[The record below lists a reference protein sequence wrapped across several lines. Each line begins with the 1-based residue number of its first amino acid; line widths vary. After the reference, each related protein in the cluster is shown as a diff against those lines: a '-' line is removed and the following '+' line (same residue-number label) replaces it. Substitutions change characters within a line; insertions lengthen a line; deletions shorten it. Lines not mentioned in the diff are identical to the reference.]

1 MNKTITKLKENN
13 QDFEWYPTTNL
24 MLKSIKKHMLK
35 NYIDYFSESK
45 KEISTKIKILDCGAG
60 DGRVLNYLAQKS
72 QKYAIEKS
80 KILIEKMGKSIFV
93 TGTDFFQSTLIDKK
107 MDVIFSNPPYSEYE
121 KWATKIILEANC
133 TSLYLI
139 LPHRWKKSINIQNAL
154 ETRDVEASILG
165 TFDFLDAERQARAK
179 VNIIHI
185 YITKDRYENNDPFDT
200 WFDANFKIKNK
211 KKKPDYTTREQDK
224 KAFKETI
231 NKALTKGKGVV
242 QVLVELYN
250 NEMEHLQKMF
260 LSVCDLDPAILSEL
274 NINKEGLKESLKLKI
289 EGLKNKYWRE
299 LFTNYKK
306 ISSRLTHKSRKK
318 LFDKLTSEISIDF
331 NLSNVYAVTIWVIKN
346 ANDYYNSQLIDT
358 LEKLITKANVK
369 LYKSNKRVYTDK
381 EWRYT
386 WKPEDLQKYSL
397 ELRLVL
403 NRVGGLNTDSFYGV
417 NNLNKTAIEFLDD
430 LLVIINNLG
439 FSSIETAQNI
449 TKEWKSNKTET
460 FHTKDTILMEVKAFK
475 NGNLH
480 IKFNQEII
488 RKLNVE
494 FGRLKGWLHNPI
506 QASEELNIP
515 IKQTE
520 KLFKSNYQLT
530 NNSGLLQIGFK
541 EKD

>member
-1 MNKTITKLKENN
+1 
-13 QDFEWYPTTNL
+13 
-24 MLKSIKKHMLK
+24 
-35 NYIDYFSESK
+35 
-45 KEISTKIKILDCGAG
+45 
-60 DGRVLNYLAQKS
+60 
-72 QKYAIEKS
+72 
-80 KILIEKMGKSIFV
+80 
-93 TGTDFFQSTLIDKK
+93 
-107 MDVIFSNPPYSEYE
+107 
-121 KWATKIILEANC
+121 
-133 TSLYLI
+133 
-139 LPHRWKKSINIQNAL
+139 
-154 ETRDVEASILG
+154 
-165 TFDFLDAERQARAK
+165 
-179 VNIIHI
+179 
-185 YITKDRYENNDPFDT
+185 
-200 WFDANFKIKNK
+200 
-211 KKKPDYTTREQDK
+211 
-224 KAFKETI
+224 
-231 NKALTKGKGVV
+231 
-242 QVLVELYN
+242 
-250 NEMEHLQKMF
+250 MEHLQKMF

-403 NRVGGLNTDSFYGV
+403 NRVGGLNTDSFYGI

-460 FHTKDTILMEVKAFK
+460 FHTKEDTILMEVKAFK